1 MSPSCSRVFS
11 FVVPKNVVATTPVA
25 RQTTTTTTT
34 TRSYSSALSVVAVD
48 RKQRK
53 RNAIF
58 EANASRD
65 SSSSCFTASYLC
77 AARMDAHARDDE
89 CGWEKHRKIRSLLFF
104 LAAGRDEEREKKKH
118 FFTRMVVD
126 LLEKSP
132 QRILLSLLASAR
144 RTTFRGRER
153 R

>member
-25 RQTTTTTTT
+25 RQTTTTTTTT

-89 CGWEKHRKIRSLLFF
+89 CGWEKHFKIRFF
-104 LAAGRDEEREKKKH
+104 CLLAADEREKGDT
-118 FFTRMVVD
+118 FSLVYMD
-126 LLEKSP
+126 LLEKSS

>member
-11 FVVPKNVVATTPVA
+11 FVVPKNVVATTPVV

-34 TRSYSSALSVVAVD
+34 TKRSYSSALSVVAVD

-58 EANASRD
+58 GANTSRD

-89 CGWEKHRKIRSLLFF
+89 CGREKHFKIRFLPFF
-104 LAAGRDEEREKKKH
+104 LAADEREKGDT
-118 FFTRMVVD
+118 FSLVYMD
-126 LLEKSP
+126 LLEKSS

>member
-34 TRSYSSALSVVAVD
+34 TTKRSYSSALSVVAVD

-89 CGWEKHRKIRSLLFF
+89 CGWEKHFNKIRFLPFF
-104 LAAGRDEEREKKKH
+104 LAADEREKGDT
-118 FFTRMVVD
+118 FSLVYVD
-126 LLEKSP
+126 LLEKSS

>member
-1 MSPSCSRVFS
+1 M
-11 FVVPKNVVATTPVA
+11 
-25 RQTTTTTTT
+25 TTT

-89 CGWEKHRKIRSLLFF
+89 CGWEKHCKIRSLLFF
-104 LAAGRDEEREKKKH
+104 WRPEEMKREKKKTLFH
-118 FFTRMVVD
+118 SYGWTY
-126 LLEKSP
+126 
-132 QRILLSLLASAR
+132 
-144 RTTFRGRER
+144 
-153 R
+153 

>member
-25 RQTTTTTTT
+25 RQTTT

-65 SSSSCFTASYLC
+65 SSSSCFMASYLC

-89 CGWEKHRKIRSLLFF
+89 CGWEKHCKIRSFLFF
-104 LAAGRDEEREKKKH
+104 LAAGRDEEREKEDT
-118 FFTRMVVD
+118 FSLVWMD
-126 LLEKSP
+126 LLEKSS

>member
-34 TRSYSSALSVVAVD
+34 TKRSYSSALSVVAVD

-89 CGWEKHRKIRSLLFF
+89 CGWEKHFKIRFLPFF
-104 LAAGRDEEREKKKH
+104 LAADEREKGDT
-118 FFTRMVVD
+118 FSLVYMACMD
-126 LLEKSP
+126 LLEKSS

>member
-1 MSPSCSRVFS
+1 VFS

-34 TRSYSSALSVVAVD
+34 TKRSYSSALSVVAVD

-53 RNAIF
+53 RNGIF

-89 CGWEKHRKIRSLLFF
+89 CGWEKHFKIRFLPFF
-104 LAAGRDEEREKKKH
+104 LAADEREKGDT
-118 FFTRMVVD
+118 FSLVYMD
-126 LLEKSP
+126 LLEKSS

>member
-11 FVVPKNVVATTPVA
+11 FVVPKNVVATTPVV

-34 TRSYSSALSVVAVD
+34 KRSYSSALSVVAVD

-58 EANASRD
+58 GANASRD

-89 CGWEKHRKIRSLLFF
+89 CGWEKHFKIRFLPFF
-104 LAAGRDEEREKKKH
+104 LAADEREKGDT
-118 FFTRMVVD
+118 FSLVYMD
-126 LLEKSP
+126 LLEKSS

>member
-1 MSPSCSRVFS
+1 MSSEDVPKLFTRVF
-11 FVVPKNVVATTPVA
+11 FRRPEERGGDDTGGTTDDDDDA
-25 RQTTTTTTT
+25 KLFECALCCCCRQ
-34 TRSYSSALSVVAVD
+34 
-48 RKQRK
+48 KQRK

-89 CGWEKHRKIRSLLFF
+89 CGWEKHCKIRSLLFF
-104 LAAGRDEEREKKKH
+104 LAAGRDEEREKEDT
-118 FFTRMVVD
+118 FSLVWMD
-126 LLEKSP
+126 LLEKSS

>member
-89 CGWEKHRKIRSLLFF
+89 CGWEKHCKIRSLLFF
-104 LAAGRDEEREKKKH
+104 WRPEEMKREKKKTLFH
-118 FFTRMVVD
+118 SYGWTY
-126 LLEKSP
+126 
-132 QRILLSLLASAR
+132 
-144 RTTFRGRER
+144 
-153 R
+153 

>member
-25 RQTTTTTTT
+25 RQTTTT

-89 CGWEKHRKIRSLLFF
+89 CGWEKHCKIRFLPFF
-104 LAAGRDEEREKKKH
+104 LAADEREKGDT
-118 FFTRMVVD
+118 FSLVYMD
-126 LLEKSP
+126 LLEKSS

>member
-1 MSPSCSRVFS
+1 
-11 FVVPKNVVATTPVA
+11 VVATTPVV

-34 TRSYSSALSVVAVD
+34 TKRSYSSALSVVAVD

-58 EANASRD
+58 GANASRD

-89 CGWEKHRKIRSLLFF
+89 CGWEKHFKIRFLPFF
-104 LAAGRDEEREKKKH
+104 LAADEREKGDT
-118 FFTRMVVD
+118 FSLVYMD
-126 LLEKSP
+126 LLEKSS

>member
-25 RQTTTTTTT
+25 RQTTTTTK
-34 TRSYSSALSVVAVD
+34 RSYSSALSVVAVD

-58 EANASRD
+58 GANASRD

-89 CGWEKHRKIRSLLFF
+89 CGWEKHFKIRFLPFF
-104 LAAGRDEEREKKKH
+104 LAADEREKGDT
-118 FFTRMVVD
+118 FSLVYMD
-126 LLEKSP
+126 LLEKSS

>member
-1 MSPSCSRVFS
+1 MSSEDVPKLFTRVF
-11 FVVPKNVVATTPVA
+11 FRRPEERGGDDTGGTTDDDDA
-25 RQTTTTTTT
+25 KLFEC
-34 TRSYSSALSVVAVD
+34 ALCVAVD

-89 CGWEKHRKIRSLLFF
+89 CGWEKHCKIRSLLFF
-104 LAAGRDEEREKKKH
+104 LAAGRDEEREKEDT
-118 FFTRMVVD
+118 FSLVWMD
-126 LLEKSP
+126 LLEKSS

>member
-89 CGWEKHRKIRSLLFF
+89 CGWEKHCKIRSLLFF
-104 LAAGRDEEREKKKH
+104 LAAGRDEEREKEDT
-118 FFTRMVVD
+118 FSLVWMD
-126 LLEKSP
+126 LLEKSS